1 MKNLYK
7 FLAAGGLLLTAG
19 CFSLETTPLGDESSR
34 SIRLH
39 GDSGQAS
46 EHVVVSN
53 FGWYFFNRWPIVC
66 GNAHVDRS
74 MPWRFFRNDVDEN
87 VIQSRL
93 MDYADARGCDVRDLQ
108 IFNNAEVLMSIGVGG
123 VSLPLPYV
131 ISYRE
136 LQYSCS
142 LVRRKRPPTDAR
154 EAGREDMDALKE
166 EMRELLNRIPD
177 GGSNR

>member
-1 MKNLYK
+1 M
-7 FLAAGGLLLTAG
+7 LLMTG
-19 CFSLETTPLGDESSR
+19 CFSLETTTLDDGSR
-34 SIRLH
+34 WVIQLH
-39 GDSGQAS
+39 GGREQAS

-74 MPWRFFRNDVDEN
+74 LPWRFFRNDVDEN
-87 VIQSRL
+87 VLQRRL
-93 MDYADARGCDVRDLQ
+93 TEYAAARGCDVIDLH

-142 LVRRKRPPTDAR
+142 LVRRKRPPADPR
-154 EAGREDMDALKE
+154 KAGQEDMKSLNE
-166 EMRELLNRIPD
+166 EMRRLLERIPD
-177 GGSNR
+177 GGSK

>member
-1 MKNLYK
+1 MKNTLH
-7 FLAAGGLLLTAG
+7 FLAVAGLLFAAG
-19 CFSLETTPLGDESSR
+19 CFSLETSPLGDGAGRAIE
-34 SIRLH
+34 LY
-39 GDSGQAS
+39 GNAEEAS

-66 GNAHVDRS
+66 GNAHAERTF
-74 MPWRFFRNDVDEN
+74 PWRFFRNDVDEN
-87 VIQSRL
+87 VLQRRL
-93 MDYADARGCDVRDLQ
+93 INYAVARNCDIRDLH

-142 LVRRKRPPTDAR
+142 LTRRPHPPANLR
-154 EAGREDMDALKE
+154 KAGKEDMKALNE
-166 EMRELLNRIPD
+166 EMRRLLDKIPD
-177 GGSNR
+177 GGSR